1 MENLSILPY
10 LSLSFSFGLLSLLTP
25 CVFPLI
31 PITVSYFTK
40 RQELEKAKPILDA
53 FLYSFGIILSFTVVG
68 FLIALLFGASGVNRL
83 AANPYINLIIAGI
96 FILFAFNLFGMFEI
110 IVSSNVLTRLS
121 NFHSNNNLLSIW
133 AMAFTFT
140 LTTFTCTMPFI
151 GTVLVSASKGDWF
164 YPIIGMLGYSFAF
177 SIPFFLLA
185 LFPSTIK
192 KLPRS
197 GNWMV
202 SFKIILGFLEL
213 AAALKFI
220 SNADLVFGWG
230 VLSREFFLVIW
241 ASLFIG
247 ASFYLFGVFYF
258 THEKKEE
265 AKSAL
270 RIFFGIV
277 FLSIALNFLTATN
290 GRSLGELD
298 AYLPPPSNQMSNIKS
313 QEELVWLDNLE
324 IAKKESLKT
333 GKRIFI
339 DFTGYTCTNCRWMEQ
354 NIFPETDVKELL
366 SRFILV
372 RLYTDGEE
380 KIHEDNQKYEED
392 KFGTIALPLYV
403 GMDAEE
409 KVLGQ
414 FLGMTRD
421 KEEYKKFLKGL
432 LDLTP
437 MF

>member
-1 MENLSILPY
+1 MENLSISSY

-40 RQELEKAKPILDA
+40 RQEAEHAKPVFDA
-53 FLYSFGIILSFTVVG
+53 LLYSLGIILSFSIAG
-68 FLIALLFGASGVNRL
+68 FLIALLFGASGLNRL
-83 AANPYINLIIAGI
+83 ASNPYMNLIIAVV

-110 IVSSNVLTRLS
+110 LVSSSLLTKLS
-121 NFHSNNNLLSIW
+121 NFQSKNNLLSIW
-133 AMAFTFT
+133 VMSFTFT

-151 GTVLVSASKGDWF
+151 GTVLVSASKGEWF
-164 YPIIGMLGYSFAF
+164 YPILGMLGYSFAF

-185 LFPSTIK
+185 LFPSVIK

-220 SNADLVFGWG
+220 SNADLVFGWKI
-230 VLSREFFLVIW
+230 LSREFFLVIW

-247 ASFYLFGVFYF
+247 AALYLFGFFYF
-258 THEKKEE
+258 SHEKKEE
-265 AKSAL
+265 GKSAL
-270 RIFFGIV
+270 RIFAAIF
-277 FLSIALNFLTATN
+277 FLSVSLNFLTATN

-298 AYLPPPSNQMSNIKS
+298 AYLPPPSNQMSHTKLV
-313 QEELVWLDNLE
+313 EELVWMDNLE
-324 IAKKESLKT
+324 LAKAESNKS
-333 GKRIFI
+333 GKKIFV

-354 NIFPETDVKELL
+354 NIFPEPEVKELL
-366 SRFILV
+366 SRYILV

-380 KIHEDNQKYEED
+380 KVHEDNQKYEED

-403 GMDAEE
+403 GMDANER
-409 KVLGQ
+409 VLNQ

-421 KEEYKKFLKGL
+421 KEEFKKFLKGML
-432 LDLTP
+432 E
-437 MF
+437 

>member
-1 MENLSILPY
+1 MENLSVISY

-40 RQELEKAKPILDA
+40 RQESEKAKPVLDA
-53 FLYSFGIILSFTVVG
+53 LLYSLGIILSFTVVG
-68 FLIALLFGASGVNRL
+68 FLMAALFGASGINRL
-83 AANPYINLIIAGI
+83 ASNPFVNLMIAVI

-110 IVSSNVLTRLS
+110 LVSGNLLTKLS
-121 NFHSNNNLLSIW
+121 NFQSNNNLLSIW
-133 AMAFTFT
+133 VMSFTFT

-164 YPIIGMLGYSFAF
+164 YPILGMLGYSFAF

-185 LFPSTIK
+185 LFPSGIK

-220 SNADLVFGWG
+220 SNADLVWKWNI
-230 VLSREFFLVIW
+230 LTREFFLVIW
-241 ASLFIG
+241 ASLFITI
-247 ASFYLFGVFYF
+247 ALYLFGVFYF

-265 AKSAL
+265 TKSGL
-270 RIFFGIV
+270 RIFSAV
-277 FLSIALNFLTATN
+277 LFLAIGLNFLTATN
-290 GRSLGELD
+290 GRTLGELD
-298 AYLPPPSNQMSNIKS
+298 AYLPPPSS
-313 QEELVWLDNLE
+313 QLNNTKLPEELVWLDNLE
-324 IAKKESLKT
+324 FAKAESIKT
-333 GKRIFI
+333 GKRIFL

-354 NIFPETDVKELL
+354 NIFTEPDVKELL
-366 SRFILV
+366 AKFILV
-372 RLYTDGEE
+372 RLYTDGDEKVHEE
-380 KIHEDNQKYEED
+380 NQKYEED

-403 GMDAEE
+403 GMDSNE
-409 KVLGQ
+409 KVLNQ

-421 KEEYKKFLKGL
+421 KEEYKRFLREML
-432 LDLTP
+432 E
-437 MF
+437 

>member
-1 MENLSILPY
+1 MENLSIYSY

-40 RQELEKAKPILDA
+40 RQESEKAKPIFDA
-53 FLYSFGIILSFTVVG
+53 FLYSFGIILSFTLVG
-68 FLIALLFGASGVNRL
+68 FLIAALFGASGINRL
-83 AANPYINLIIAGI
+83 ASNPYVNLFIAAI
-96 FILFAFNLFGMFEI
+96 FTVFAFNLFGMFEI
-110 IVSSNVLTRLS
+110 LVSGSLLTRLS

-133 AMAFTFT
+133 VMSFTFT

-164 YPIIGMLGYSFAF
+164 YPILGMLGYSFAF

-185 LFPSTIK
+185 LFPSAIK

-213 AAALKFI
+213 AAALKFV
-220 SNADLVFGWG
+220 SNADLVLGWKI
-230 VLSREFFLVIW
+230 LSREFFLVIW
-241 ASLFIG
+241 AALFIG
-247 ASFYLFGVFYF
+247 AALYLFGVFYF
-258 THEKKEE
+258 AHEKKEE
-265 AKSAL
+265 AKSAI
-270 RIFFGIV
+270 RIFFAIS
-277 FLSIALNFLTATN
+277 FLAIALNFLTATN

-298 AYLPPPSNQMSNIKS
+298 AYLPPPSNQMTHTKL

-324 IAKKESLKT
+324 IAKAESLKT
-333 GKRIFI
+333 GKRIFV

-354 NIFPETDVKELL
+354 NIFPEQDVKDLL

-380 KIHEDNQKYEED
+380 KVHEDNQKYEED

-409 KVLGQ
+409 KVIGQ

-421 KEEYKKFLKGL
+421 KEEYKKFLKEML
-432 LDLTP
+432 P
-437 MF
+437 

>member
-1 MENLSILPY
+1 MENLSISSY

-40 RQELEKAKPILDA
+40 RQEAEHAKPVFDA
-53 FLYSFGIILSFTVVG
+53 LLYSLGIILSFSIAG
-68 FLIALLFGASGVNRL
+68 FLIALLFGASGLNRL
-83 AANPYINLIIAGI
+83 ASNPYMNLIIAVV

-110 IVSSNVLTRLS
+110 LVSSSLLTKLS
-121 NFHSNNNLLSIW
+121 NFQSKNNLLSIW
-133 AMAFTFT
+133 VMSFTFT

-151 GTVLVSASKGDWF
+151 GTVLVSASKGEWF
-164 YPIIGMLGYSFAF
+164 YPILGMLGYSFAF

-185 LFPSTIK
+185 LFPSVIK

-220 SNADLVFGWG
+220 SNADLVFGWKI
-230 VLSREFFLVIW
+230 LSREFFLVIW
-241 ASLFIG
+241 A
-247 ASFYLFGVFYF
+247 
-258 THEKKEE
+258 
-265 AKSAL
+265 
-270 RIFFGIV
+270 
-277 FLSIALNFLTATN
+277 
-290 GRSLGELD
+290 SLGELD
-298 AYLPPPSNQMSNIKS
+298 AYLPPPSNQMSHTKLV
-313 QEELVWLDNLE
+313 EELVWLDSLE
-324 IAKKESLKT
+324 LAKAESNKS
-333 GKRIFI
+333 GKKIFV

-354 NIFPETDVKELL
+354 NIFPEPEVKELL
-366 SRFILV
+366 SRYILV

-380 KIHEDNQKYEED
+380 KVHEDNQKYEED

-403 GMDAEE
+403 GMDANER
-409 KVLGQ
+409 VLNQ

-421 KEEYKKFLKGL
+421 KEEFKKFLKGML
-432 LDLTP
+432 E
-437 MF
+437 